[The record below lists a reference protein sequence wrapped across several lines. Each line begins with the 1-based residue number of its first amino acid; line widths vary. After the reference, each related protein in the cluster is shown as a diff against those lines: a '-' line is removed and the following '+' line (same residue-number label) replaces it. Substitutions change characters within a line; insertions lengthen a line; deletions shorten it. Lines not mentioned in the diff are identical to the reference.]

1 MGLLSCKG
9 KLRDRQDALG
19 CGLHGAGVGTSD
31 FNARDGWCFINDG
44 AIGGYKGVGCSCI

>member
-19 CGLHGAGVGTSD
+19 GGLHGAGVGTSD
-31 FNARDGWCFINDG
+31 FNSWNSWLFIKDG
-44 AIGGYKGVGCSCI
+44 AIGGDKGVGCSCI